1 MVVET
6 RRLTEKKNEEEEEE
20 EEEQQQQ
27 QQEKYLPFTGMR
39 TPDRPG
45 GSLVA
50 ILTRLTRF

>member
-6 RRLTEKKNEEEEEE
+6 RRLTGKKNEEEEE
-20 EEEQQQQ
+20 QQQ

-39 TPDRPG
+39 TPDHPG

-50 ILTRLTRF
+50 ILTRLTCF